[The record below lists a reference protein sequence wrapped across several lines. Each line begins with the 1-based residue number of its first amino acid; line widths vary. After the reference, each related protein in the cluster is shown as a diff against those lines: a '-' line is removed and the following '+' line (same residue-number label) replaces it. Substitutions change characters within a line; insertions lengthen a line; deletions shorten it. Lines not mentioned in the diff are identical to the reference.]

1 MNKFKKKSI
10 ELANNG
16 NYYDQLQNILDFP
29 TNLPPNRDID
39 NDALEKLEQYYID
52 KDSINL
58 LKELRKNKKFPI
70 KHPLWRFLNIDDKL
84 IELNPNVSQLLSNI
98 LFDKFEFSELIESI
112 TQPPEIN
119 QQLGNLFQNFLV
131 KTDFGIEKINYVE
144 LNNSNIQTDYILIGS
159 DAELLLA
166 AETHTGYKRTGEE
179 SKGLDFFC
187 FINNTFV
194 IGEHKF
200 CGDYG
205 GNQDKSIKDG
215 IHHTNAYTDPDK
227 KVNKICLFDGVMWF
241 ESKKQMYRTITE
253 NELKDKDVFSSIF
266 LKDYL
271 NEIK

>member
-1 MNKFKKKSI
+1 MNKFTKKSI
-10 ELANNG
+10 EIANRG
-16 NYYDQLQNILDFP
+16 NYYDQLQNILNFP
-29 TNLPPNRDID
+29 LNLPPNREID
-39 NDALEKLEQYYID
+39 NDSLKKLEQYYVD
-52 KDSINL
+52 KDSENL
-58 LKELRKNKKFPI
+58 LKELRKFKKFPI
-70 KHPLWRFLNIDDKL
+70 KHPLWKFLDKDDKH
-84 IELNPNVSQLLSNI
+84 IELNPEVSKLLSNI
-98 LFDKFEFSELIESI
+98 LFNEFEFSELIESI
-112 TQPPEIN
+112 SQPPEIN

-131 KTDFGIEKINYVE
+131 TTDFGIEKINYDE
-144 LNNSNIQTDYILIGS
+144 LKNSNLHTDYLLIGT

-166 AETHTGYKRTGEE
+166 AETYTGYKRTGEE

-215 IHHTNAYTDPDK
+215 IHHINAKTDSDK
-227 KVNKICLFDGVMWF
+227 KVNKICLFDGVMWL
-241 ESKKQMYRTITE
+241 ERKNQMHRTITE
-253 NELKDKDVFSSIF
+253 NELKEQDVFSSIF